1 MPASAPQRKESS
13 NGRWLTRGVLGIG
26 LASLFS
32 DWGHEIGSAL
42 LPLLLASLGA
52 PAYALG
58 VIEGV
63 ADGASS
69 FAKLAGGWIADR
81 PAWRKPVAVLG
92 YLLTG
97 LSTFAFGFVTAWPQ
111 ILVARAIG
119 WTGRGARGP
128 ARDVLLADAVS
139 PAQTGR
145 AFGFE
150 RTMDTAGAVL
160 GPLCA
165 MALAASAGLAIA
177 MRWTLVPGALAALS
191 FAALVPARRRTESC
205 TAKPFWAS
213 LAGLPAEFR
222 KFLFA
227 VALFGLGDFA
237 HTLLILRAVQLLTP
251 QHGAARAGTIGVALY
266 TFHNVIYAAGSYP
279 AGALGDRA
287 SGFWSRLGRRG
298 ILASGYL
305 LAAVMCA
312 GFMILPRG
320 RAPHLFELIGLFG
333 VAGLYVA
340 IQDTL
345 EKVVAA
351 DLLPR
356 EMRATGFGVLATVNG
371 IGDLISSVVVGFLWS
386 AVSPAAGFAY
396 AGALMALGGIFVARL
411 PVKRKHSGLSAII
424 DGLRMDER

>member
-165 MALAASAGLAIA
+165 MALAASSMNCKGLPF
-177 MRWTLVPGALAALS
+177 PGA
-191 FAALVPARRRTESC
+191 
-205 TAKPFWAS
+205 
-213 LAGLPAEFR
+213 
-222 KFLFA
+222 
-227 VALFGLGDFA
+227 
-237 HTLLILRAVQLLTP
+237 
-251 QHGAARAGTIGVALY
+251 
-266 TFHNVIYAAGSYP
+266 
-279 AGALGDRA
+279 
-287 SGFWSRLGRRG
+287 
-298 ILASGYL
+298 
-305 LAAVMCA
+305 
-312 GFMILPRG
+312 
-320 RAPHLFELIGLFG
+320 
-333 VAGLYVA
+333 
-340 IQDTL
+340 
-345 EKVVAA
+345 
-351 DLLPR
+351 
-356 EMRATGFGVLATVNG
+356 
-371 IGDLISSVVVGFLWS
+371 
-386 AVSPAAGFAY
+386 
-396 AGALMALGGIFVARL
+396 
-411 PVKRKHSGLSAII
+411 
-424 DGLRMDER
+424 